1 MTEPEQ
7 AAPAEPIQA
16 WCFQGLTLPASGETG
31 PRVKG
36 GTVTLPEL
44 ELFISR
50 VRAEIPGATIVVHE
64 YGLRAISSHREPEH
78 HSGAPKMDWN
88 DWT

>member
-1 MTEPEQ
+1 MTDPEES
-7 AAPAEPIQA
+7 AAPELQE
-16 WCFQGLTLPASGETG
+16 WCFRGLTLPASGETG

-44 ELFISR
+44 ELFASR
-50 VRAEIPGATIVVHE
+50 VRAEMPDAAIVVHE
-64 YGLRAISSHREPEH
+64 YGLRAISSATTPER